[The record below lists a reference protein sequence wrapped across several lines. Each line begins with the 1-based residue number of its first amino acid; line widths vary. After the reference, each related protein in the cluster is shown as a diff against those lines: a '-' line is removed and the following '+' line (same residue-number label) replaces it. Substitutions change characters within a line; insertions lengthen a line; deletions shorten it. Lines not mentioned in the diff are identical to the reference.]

1 MIRLDNI
8 SHSFGDVRSFENV
21 TAEIRDGSI
30 YGLIGSNG
38 SGKSTLLRIMCGVYR
53 PETGGVYYDGVE
65 VFEEPGVK
73 SGVIYI
79 SDEPYFVAN
88 STLASMAKFYA
99 GIYRS
104 FDYTRYEEL
113 VQLFGLPTERKL
125 SGFSKGM
132 KKQAAIILS
141 LASRPRCLLFD
152 ETFDGLDP
160 KMRRLFCG
168 IIAEAAADGITSI
181 VASHSLRELE
191 DICDHIGLL
200 SGGKLLVSCE
210 LDEMREKAHK
220 VQAVIKNRESA
231 EFAALVPSLIGLK
244 WSGSLATF
252 VLKGSESEV
261 RSAVEAVCGD
271 YYELIPLTLE
281 EIFISEMEGS
291 GYDVNQIIQ

>member
-1 MIRLDNI
+1 MIKIDNI
-8 SHSFGDVRSFENV
+8 SHSFGDIRSLENV
-21 TAEIRDGSI
+21 TAEIKDGSI

-38 SGKSTLLRIMCGVYR
+38 SGKSTLLRIMCGIYR
-53 PETGGVYYDGVE
+53 PEGGGVYYDDVE
-65 VFEEPGVK
+65 VFEEPDVK

-79 SDEPYFVAN
+79 SDEPYFLAN
-88 STLASMAKFYA
+88 SNLGQMAKFYA
-99 GIYRS
+99 GIYPT
-104 FDYTRYEEL
+104 FDFERYNEL
-113 VQLFGLPTERKL
+113 VNIFGLSTTRRL

-141 LASRPRCLLFD
+141 LAARPRVLLFD

-160 KMRRLFCG
+160 KMRRIFCG
-168 IIAEAAADGITSI
+168 ILGEAAADGITSI

-210 LDEMREKAHK
+210 LDDMKGRAHK
-220 VQAVIKNRESA
+220 IQAVIKDRESR
-231 EFAALVPSLIGLK
+231 EFAELVPSLIGLK

-252 VLKGSESEV
+252 VMRGSEDEV
-261 RSAVEAVCGD
+261 KAAVDRVSAD

-281 EIFISEMEGS
+281 EIFISEMEVS
-291 GYDVNQIIQ
+291 GYDVDSIVR